1 MARETRALPARR
13 GWPERLEPY
22 RGAGSGAQEGRW
34 RKVQAG
40 RPADLVGMVSH
51 RPFPGLPGEVGMA
64 RETRALPARW
74 GWPERLEP
82 YRRAGSGPESA
93 HGDSGQE
100 GRLQGSLRPNPA
112 AVCA

>member
-1 MARETRALPARR
+1 MRR
-13 GWPERLEPY
+13 
-22 RGAGSGAQEGRW
+22 
-34 RKVQAG
+34 
-40 RPADLVGMVSH
+40 ADLVGMVSH

-82 YRRAGSGPESA
+82 YRGGGDGPRDSSPTAGGAGSGPESA

-100 GRLQGSLRPNPA
+100 GGLFASKARFGRIPLPCVRGKFS
-112 AVCA
+112 AVCVGVGF